1 MHMIRKQHSF
11 MVILM
16 ALLLVTGA
24 CAQNYGRFTI
34 DPQVAN
40 DFRTGAVQPEL
51 RYYYQGRDTMPY
63 AIIGIDR
70 SYQVPSKYWIAF
82 DPDPEQLKKMSG
94 NIFQEI
100 RDTPY
105 GARIMDEDGTVIG
118 VWYSNVVLRSVNVD
132 QQNRTVQILFP
143 NPENLNHPT

>member
-11 MVILM
+11 MVILIT
-16 ALLLVTGA
+16 LLVVTGA
-24 CAQNYGRFTI
+24 CAQNYGRFSI

-40 DFRTGAVQPEL
+40 DFRTGTIQPDL

-70 SYQVPSKYWIAF
+70 TYEVPSKYWIAF

-94 NIFQEI
+94 NIYQDV
-100 RDTPY
+100 RDYTY
-105 GARIMDEDGTVIG
+105 GATIMAPDGTVVGI
-118 VWYSNVVLRSVNVD
+118 WYSNVDQKSVTVD
-132 QQNRTVQILFP
+132 QENHTVQILFP
-143 NPENLNHPT
+143 NPENNDRPG